1 MEITEEILE
10 QINREIVD
18 SQFKVRGN
26 TLRKQHEMIKTKI
39 FKLLVEKEILQFE
52 DINNLLTLDLLDEL
66 LESAMLHRHRE
77 LMDKLKQPSL

>member
-1 MEITEEILE
+1 
-10 QINREIVD
+10 
-18 SQFKVRGN
+18 
-26 TLRKQHEMIKTKI
+26 MIKTKI